1 MCRGGRV
8 DMLDVYP
15 SYQERRNTSEE
26 VCGCS
31 EKGHEES
38 YCNRGGCW
46 DRVVEED
53 DLLSYIRRRRE
64 KIISNKILKALMG
77 DFKVTA
83 NSKHSTENTAA
94 L

>member
-1 MCRGGRV
+1 M
-8 DMLDVYP
+8 
-15 SYQERRNTSEE
+15 
-26 VCGCS
+26 
-31 EKGHEES
+31 
-38 YCNRGGCW
+38 
-46 DRVVEED
+46 VEED